1 MKPPQISIV
10 MLGRDTHLLETRKWV
25 LQSLG
30 YRVLT
35 MSRLAELDGL
45 APTPPVNLV
54 VLCHTLSTKER
65 ADAIARA
72 SKRWKDVKKL
82 LLLRDSSTT
91 PSAVLGQVER
101 ILDAPAGLLNKVTEL
116 IGYAGSSSFSHTY

>member
-1 MKPPQISIV
+1 